1 MVVGDDMAEEQLNL
15 REILEQAVHM
25 QASDIFVMAGLVLTC
40 KVNGKMTA
48 MREGKL
54 NPAQSKAL
62 VQELCVLSGRDVECL
77 HAVGDDDFSVTI
89 PSLSRF
95 RVSIY
100 KQRGSYAAVIRV
112 IPFGIPDYKEL
123 GIPETVM
130 RVAEKTR
137 GLVLVTGPAG
147 GGKSTTLACIIDRIN
162 HTREGHIITLE
173 EPIEYLHR
181 NERCAVSQRE
191 VGLDTESYLSGLR
204 ASLRQ
209 APDVILLGEMR
220 DYETIRV
227 AMTAAE
233 TGHLVIATLHTADAA
248 STIDRIIDVFPA
260 NQQQQIR
267 VQLAMILQ
275 TVISQQLVPDINGK
289 LIPVFEIMHLNN
301 AVRNIIRESK
311 THQLDALIASSS
323 GEGMI
328 SMDSSLLELM
338 RERRISKEIALH
350 YAANAELMEKRIALL

>member
-1 MVVGDDMAEEQLNL
+1 MEQEQQEV
-15 REILEQAVHM
+15 RAILEQAAQM
-25 QASDIFVMAGLVLTC
+25 QASDVFIMAGLALTC
-40 KVNGKMTA
+40 KVNGKMTV
-48 MREGKL
+48 MQEDVLTPEESKKL
-54 NPAQSKAL
+54 VL
-62 VQELCVLSGRDVECL
+62 ELCGMSERDIECIKKM
-77 HAVGDDDFSVTI
+77 GDDDFSITI

-95 RVSIY
+95 RVNIY
-100 KQRGSYAAVIRV
+100 KQRGSYAAVVRI
-112 IPFGIPDYKEL
+112 IPFGIPDYRAI

-130 RVAEKTR
+130 RIAEKTK

-162 HTREGHIITLE
+162 HTREGHIVTLE

-181 NERCAVSQRE
+181 NKRCAISQRE

-233 TGHLVIATLHTADAA
+233 TGHLVIATLHTADAVTA
-248 STIDRIIDVFPA
+248 IDRIIDVFPA
-260 NQQQQIR
+260 GQQQQIR

-275 TVISQQLVPDINGK
+275 TVISQQLVPDVDGN

-301 AVRNIIRESK
+301 AVRNMIRESK
-311 THQLDALIASSS
+311 VHQLDALIASSS
-323 GEGMI
+323 GEGMV
-328 SMDSSLLELM
+328 SMDASLLELVKQQ
-338 RERRISKEIALH
+338 RIQKDIAVQ
-350 YAANAELMEKRIALL
+350 YARNAELMEKRVALL

>member
-1 MVVGDDMAEEQLNL
+1 MAEQTLDL
-15 REILEQAVHM
+15 RAILEQAVTLK
-25 QASDIFVMAGLVLTC
+25 ASDVFIMAGLALTC
-40 KVNGKMTA
+40 KVDGKMTV
-48 MREGKL
+48 MQEGKL
-54 NPAQSKAL
+54 TPEMSKTL
-62 VQELCVLSGRDVECL
+62 VLELCAMSERDMECIKRM
-77 HAVGDDDFSVTI
+77 GDDDFSVTI

-100 KQRGSYAAVIRV
+100 KQRGSYAAVVRV
-112 IPFGIPDYKEL
+112 IPFGIPDYREL
-123 GIPETVM
+123 GIPEVVM
-130 RVAEKTR
+130 SVAEKMK

-162 HTREGHIITLE
+162 HTREGHIVTLE

-181 NERCAVSQRE
+181 NERCAISQRE
-191 VGLDTESYLSGLR
+191 VGLDTDSYLSGLR

-260 NQQQQIR
+260 GQQQQIR
-267 VQLAMILQ
+267 VQLAMVLQ
-275 TVISQQLVPDINGK
+275 TVISQQLVPDVDGR
-289 LIPVFEIMHLNN
+289 LIPVFEIMPINN
-301 AVRNIIRESK
+301 AVRNLIRESK
-311 THQLDALIASSS
+311 VHQLDALIASSS

-328 SMDSSLLELM
+328 SMDNSLLELVKAH
-338 RERRISKEIALH
+338 RIDKAVAVH
-350 YAANAELMEKRIALL
+350 YAANSEWMEKRVALL